1 MTIREYLLLGVSPNL
16 SVNEK
21 IIKSALKT
29 AMAIDFIEKFPDE
42 ENTDMGPQG
51 MTLSLSQRI
60 RVQLASFL
68 VARPRPKLLLIE
80 DVASCINDYKTRIK
94 VQKAIYAVL
103 SQMEETTAVFLTDHP
118 LSLQNASRVIV
129 LKDGKIFES
138 GTH

>member
-1 MTIREYLLLGVSPNL
+1 
-16 SVNEK
+16 
-21 IIKSALKT
+21 
-29 AMAIDFIEKFPDE
+29 MAIDFIEKFPDE

-103 SQMEETTAVFLTDHP
+103 S
-118 LSLQNASRVIV
+118 
-129 LKDGKIFES
+129 
-138 GTH
+138 

>member
-1 MTIREYLLLGVSPNL
+1 
-16 SVNEK
+16 
-21 IIKSALKT
+21 
-29 AMAIDFIEKFPDE
+29 
-42 ENTDMGPQG
+42 
-51 MTLSLSQRI
+51 
-60 RVQLASFL
+60 VQLASFL

-103 SQMEETTAVFLTDHP
+103 SQMEETTVVFLTDHP
-118 LSLQNASRVIV
+118 LSLQTASRVIV